1 MGGINEFLL
10 ALKQDDRAKE
20 LLKNHPKP
28 ESDEEAAGVYASIA
42 EKMGFQVTKEDIV
55 EGLKGLEKIQRT
67 KTDADVKQALD
78 EDALEQVAGGG
89 ADPRCSDTF
98 SRGEWCWFTDSC
110 SYVINS
116 YSDQSYAKV
125 TEEIIG
131 GEEWTVIDDCK
142 LTQMGINMSSCG
154 RPAYDIRGTVPGE

>member
-10 ALKQDDRAKE
+10 ALKQDDKAKE
-20 LLKNHPKP
+20 LLKDQPKP
-28 ESDEEAAGVYASIA
+28 ASDEEAAGVYASIA

-78 EDALEQVAGGG
+78 EDMLEQVAGGG

-110 SYVINS
+110 AYIITSYGDDPAV
-116 YSDQSYAKV
+116 
-125 TEEIIG
+125 
-131 GEEWTVIDDCK
+131 GEADPGANILSQEVIDEQYNNCSVK
-142 LTQMGINMSSCG
+142 
-154 RPAYDIRGTVPGE
+154 AYAAFDLDLHKTNLD

>member
-1 MGGINEFLL
+1 MMK
-10 ALKQDDRAKE
+10 AAKE
-20 LLKNHPKP
+20 PPNM
-28 ESDEEAAGVYASIA
+28 EEAAAQYAEIA
-42 EKMGFQVTKEDIV
+42 EKAGISVTKEAIQ
-55 EGLKGLEKIQRT
+55 ELLEEKEKVQQAAT
-67 KTDADVKQALD
+67 AKAESAVKEALD
-78 EDALEQVAGGG
+78 PEDLDQVAGGK
-89 ADPRCSDTF
+89 DPRCADSF
-98 SRGEWCWFTDSC
+98 NRGEWCWFTDSC

-154 RPAYDIRGTVPGE
+154 QPAYDIRGTVPGE